1 MCGFIRCA
9 GTLNPVG
16 GKRVLLLVMKHIAAV
31 LITVIL
37 KLGGLGLLVLG
48 ILDSSFLVAPL
59 GNDLLVIGM
68 TARRHSVGDM
78 LYYALMSSVGSVLG
92 VMLIDLVVRRLGEE
106 GLEKHMPRK
115 QLAYVEG
122 KVRRNAAW
130 ALAVAALAPPPFPF
144 TAFIV
149 ATSALQYPRRKMY
162 TVVGLFR
169 MVRFTG
175 LGVLALFFGRSILHW
190 FRNPIVEGCFIGL
203 LVVAVLGSVISV
215 YGWIKRSRS
224 RPPNGLAQQPLQSEE
239 PAAVEGLRDRDR
251 GSG

>member
-1 MCGFIRCA
+1 MRSQTPIR
-9 GTLNPVG
+9 VG
-16 GKRVLLLVMKHIAAV
+16 GKRVLPMMMKHIAAV
-31 LITVIL
+31 LIGVIW
-37 KLGGLGLLVLG
+37 KLGGFGLLILG

-59 GNDLLVIGM
+59 GNDLLVVAM
-68 TARRHSVGDM
+68 TARRHSVGHM

-106 GLEKHMPRK
+106 GLEKHLPRK
-115 QLAYVEG
+115 RVAYVEG
-122 KVRRNAAW
+122 KVRKNAAW

-144 TAFIV
+144 TPFII
-149 ATSALQYPRRKMY
+149 ATSALQYPRKKMY
-162 TVVGLFR
+162 TVVGFFR

-190 FRNPIVEGCFIGL
+190 FRNPIVEFCFIGL

-224 RPPNGLAQQPLQSEE
+224 GQPNGRAQQPSQSEE
-239 PAAVEGLRDRDR
+239 PAAVEGPGTR
-251 GSG
+251 GREPGE